1 MDDDP
6 EPVPDP
12 LDAIPSERPDPADAG
27 SAEVGP
33 ATPTRAGNERAGRRP
48 IIERIGMA
56 SIALVL
62 GLLFGGVAAASFVGG
77 ELFLGAMAAIGC
89 LMTFWAGVL
98 TLVRG

>member
-6 EPVPDP
+6 GPVPDP
-12 LDAIPSERPDPADAG
+12 LDAIPSERPDPVDAG

-33 ATPTRAGNERAGRRP
+33 ATPARAGNERAGSRP